1 MRKQVYFNEARRA
14 ALADRL
20 PDAVD
25 AITAAGEIFREHF
38 PGLTWN
44 TRALWVLAFEPEARE
59 HYCKEILEREAE
71 ASKLPCAWD
80 RKDNLEPKPREIAGF
95 IYNPRPEPLSEEI
108 RLNRKFVEI
117 RTRATREKIQALGGI
132 PYLWDFLRAGVLSIG
147 KDGQT
152 LTAKDADALL
162 DEFCTLYAEGR
173 EQVEFVEKVEALQA
187 AAVGLSQAFGKL
199 GEAAQGGRFVSLLEH
214 CASDYDATRLDL
226 LAECRLFYP
235 YAGIRLLDPEAVP
248 RALITFFDLGWTEKR
263 PKFYNEAGGWA
274 YTKEEAE
281 EAAGIKMQGNLAL
294 WSTHRAAYPDP
305 LPGANSPK
313 FCRPLAAFK

>member
-1 MRKQVYFNEARRA
+1 MRKQVYFDAARRG

-20 PDAVD
+20 AE
-25 AITAAGEIFREHF
+25 AAATITAAGEIFREHF
-38 PGLTWN
+38 PGLAWN

-117 RTRATREKIQALGGI
+117 RTRATREKIQALGSI
-132 PYLWDFLRAGVLSIG
+132 PFLWDYLRAGVLSIG
-147 KDGQT
+147 KDGET
-152 LTAKDADALL
+152 LTAKDADARL
-162 DEFCTLYAEGR
+162 DEFCTLYAEGKQ
-173 EQVEFVEKVEALQA
+173 QVAFVEGVEGLRG
-187 AAVGLSQAFGKL
+187 AAVALAQAFGKL

-214 CASDYDATRLDL
+214 CASDYDTTRLDL

-248 RALITFFDLGWTEKR
+248 RALITFFDLGRTEKR
-263 PKFYNEAGGWA
+263 PKFYNHAGGWA

-281 EAAGIKMQGNLAL
+281 EAAGIKMLGNLAL
-294 WSTHRAAYPDP
+294 WSSHRRAYPDP
-305 LPGANSPK
+305 LPDAREPK
-313 FCRPLAAFK
+313 ICRPLATFR